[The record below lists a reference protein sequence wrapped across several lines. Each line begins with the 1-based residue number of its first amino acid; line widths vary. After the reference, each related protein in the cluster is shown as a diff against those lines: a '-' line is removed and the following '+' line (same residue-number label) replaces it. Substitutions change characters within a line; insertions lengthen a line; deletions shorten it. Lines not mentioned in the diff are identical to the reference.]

1 MIQETAPDGEHFSQ
15 WLGHPVTE
23 HMVAGLRVDL
33 GKAMTN
39 LIGAARMSTD
49 PKVTTAVTYFDTLNK
64 VLLTLT
70 PRKEEEHEAE
80 REDDG

>member
-1 MIQETAPDGEHFSQ
+1 MIQETDPDGEHFSQ
-15 WLGHPVTE
+15 WLSNPVTG
-23 HMVAGLRVDL
+23 HVVAGLQGDL
-33 GKAMTN
+33 AKALTN